1 MNYKLFG
8 RSGLKVSE
16 LALGT
21 MTFGTEYGL
30 GAEKEE
36 SRKVYDLFR
45 EAGGNFFDTANIYNA
60 GTSETYL
67 GEFIAGERE
76 RVVVATKYTGAMRNR
91 DVNATGNSRKN
102 MMDSVHASLKRLNT
116 EYIDLFWVHLWDPM
130 TPVEELM
137 RGLDDLVRQ
146 GKVHYIGISDTPAWM
161 VARANTMA
169 ELRGW
174 TSFVGLQIRYSLIDR
189 SVEREFLPMSRAL
202 DLCVT
207 PWSPLGAGILSGKYN
222 RDNGAG
228 GRARDRGQVKERALK
243 IADEVISIAEDI
255 DATPS
260 QVALSWIRE
269 APALIVPLVGAR
281 TEKQLKENLGC
292 LDVKLDKEQKAR
304 LDRASAIATEFPYD
318 MFDARYGGIE
328 KRISNHRA
336 WSSGYFV

>member
-1 MNYKLFG
+1 MKYKLFG
-8 RSGLKVSE
+8 RSGLRVSE

-30 GAEKEE
+30 GVEKDE
-36 SRKVYDLFR
+36 SRKVYDAIR
-45 EAGGNFFDTANIYNA
+45 AAGGNFFDTANIYNA
-60 GTSETYL
+60 GTSEKFL
-67 GEFIAGERE
+67 GEIISGERE
-76 RVVVATKYTGAMRNR
+76 KVVVATKYSGAMRTR

-116 EYIDLFWVHLWDPM
+116 EYIDLFWVHLWDPF
-130 TPVEELM
+130 TPVEEML

-161 VARANTMA
+161 VSRANTMA

-202 DLCVT
+202 DMCIT
-207 PWSPLGAGILSGKYN
+207 PWNAIGAGILSGKYN
-222 RDNGAG
+222 KDAKAG
-228 GRARDRGQVKERALK
+228 GRARTRGQVTEKALK
-243 IADEVISIAEDI
+243 ITDEVISIANEI
-255 DATPS
+255 NATPS

-281 TEKQLKENLGC
+281 TAEQLKENLGC
-292 LDVKLDKEQKAR
+292 LDVKLGADQKAR
-304 LDRASAIATEFPYD
+304 LDEVSAITTEFPYD
-318 MFDARYGGIE
+318 MFDQRYKGIE
-328 KRISNHRA
+328 KRILNHRPWA
-336 WSSGYFV
+336 SGYFI